1 MKSTEKKLNQQS
13 DEQLASQAMLLVK
26 SADTLSHE
34 VKSQLADARQRA
46 VNQLIAVQATQPAT
60 AGGIFNQWF
69 DRAHHRQ
76 WLQYRTLSVAF
87 AMMLV
92 TFFAVQY
99 FGVNDELEN
108 SDAFLL
114 AAELPPEAF
123 ADKGFDTWV
132 VIAHN

>member
-1 MKSTEKKLNQQS
+1 MNATDKNLHQQT
-13 DEQLASQAMLLVK
+13 DEQLAVQAMLLVK
-26 SADTLSHE
+26 SDDALSNT
-34 VKSQLADARQRA
+34 VKNQLTEARQRA
-46 VNQLIAVQATQPAT
+46 VNHLIAQQSLQT
-60 AGGIFNQWF
+60 AGAGGFFRGWF
-69 DRAHHRQ
+69 DRTHHRQ

-92 TFFAVQY
+92 TFFTVQY
-99 FGVNDELEN
+99 VGLNDELEN

-132 VIAHN
+132 VIARN